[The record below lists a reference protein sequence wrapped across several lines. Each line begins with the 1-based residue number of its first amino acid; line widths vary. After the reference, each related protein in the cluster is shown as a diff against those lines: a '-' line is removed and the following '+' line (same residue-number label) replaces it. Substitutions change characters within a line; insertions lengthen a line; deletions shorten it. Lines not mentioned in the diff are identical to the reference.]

1 MRETAR
7 ILAWDAVLV
16 HLTSAA
22 LFIGF
27 HVLIIVNAG
36 EHFWWVVGFLTPLL
50 IVMMAGWWIQM
61 ELLLRATARLR
72 SKEGA

>member
-1 MRETAR
+1 
-7 ILAWDAVLV
+7 VFV
-16 HLTSAA
+16 HLSSAA

-36 EHFWWVVGFLTPLL
+36 EHRWWVAGFLLPLL
-50 IVMMAGWWIQM
+50 AIMMAGWWVQM

-72 SKEGA
+72 GKEDA